1 MRYAHL
7 AEDTKKE
14 AVNVLNGLT
23 DKKNRDCHKTVT
35 NPNLDEFA
43 KPQPPENTVNI

>member
-7 AEDTKKE
+7 AENAKKE

-23 DKKNRDCHKTVT
+23 DKKNRDCKKLSQM
-35 NPNLDEFA
+35 PNWSIIQKNNRL
-43 KPQPPENTVNI
+43 K